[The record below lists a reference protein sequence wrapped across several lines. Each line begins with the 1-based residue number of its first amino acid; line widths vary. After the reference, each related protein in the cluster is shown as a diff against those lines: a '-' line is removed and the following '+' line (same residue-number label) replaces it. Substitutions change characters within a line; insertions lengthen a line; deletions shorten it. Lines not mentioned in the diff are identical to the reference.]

1 MNFFILL
8 GFNYLISPSKN
19 NVRFIQGEIEL
30 NANSCPMD
38 FEYIGGGNCREV
50 ICKDE
55 FSHDRKLAAKGWS
68 CKERRGIDTF

>member
-1 MNFFILL
+1 
-8 GFNYLISPSKN
+8 
-19 NVRFIQGEIEL
+19 
-30 NANSCPMD
+30 MD